1 MSDKKFLN
9 SKTKRSNSSPELN
22 QRSKGSDDYIFS
34 NINNS
39 AYIKRHISKFETFLE
54 MISKIKNPCYTTD
67 EEFLK
72 NSKMLEELEKENN
85 YDKQTYLPISLEII
99 DKQKI
104 YPIEKPIEFFR
115 NDLKSKTGN
124 FIFSN
129 LFSEEEKNEQTIF
142 DTIHTFCNGYY
153 SSCDIPKFCPDYKLH
168 FPKNDCLLL
177 CPINENEFYVESMK
191 VFHYHD
197 YGIGHFYSPKGTG
210 KSILFRSI
218 FMNFVKLNNDRYTPL
233 MFFNI
238 RLLNEL
244 IKTDLP
250 KLKKVFLHDLYSL
263 FKTRKDSLSFMAKL
277 DFTKK
282 SIMSIVLETI
292 KNAITEIKEKR
303 KVFII
308 DNYST
313 EFDKEYIL
321 KDIIDLVYS
330 KKNFFVEIVYTI
342 INQKDSALL
351 YKNLNPEHH
360 INYNVT
366 FTEKYYYFEKLK
378 LFSEVRNNF
387 EERELFDTYASIFG
401 ENVSF
406 LFEFN
411 SINIKFNEFV
421 KLKKDEIR
429 NEMLNFFSGDCK
441 LFLNQIIGYI
451 ESKKKFLYDEII
463 KYVPGN
469 YVDIIIE
476 PKPDPKCWGDDI
488 GKEKFPKY
496 YTLNYSFPLIK
507 EIMME
512 ISSGISF
519 INMKNP
525 QFLKSPGPTLGINFD
540 NEMIKILMT
549 LVDKE
554 YFFEFNKKKKIFV
567 EDILEKFYKDEKKR
581 KNLNQLYQNAI
592 LKMYQDN
599 DILFQKELFEQINF
613 FEYNCIA
620 VFQKSF
626 FGKAFDALFIIKNEG
641 DKHYN
646 MILIQ
651 IKCSKGFKENI
662 NELRLQAQYVKEKF
676 SFLLNISVLNTYVSY
691 ISIAQKPKAF
701 AETYRNK
708 TFLYDINE
716 DKFVNFDG
724 KEYEKFPIL
733 NDSIIYFNFDFEIVE
748 KIKNDLI
755 MYHKRAI
762 RLIKKELNWAN
773 SDKNSLKEIEDKLQN
788 NEVYVH
794 ISSGEFNYY
803 YKLDN
808 IFQYSLRKVNNFFD
822 KIYEAL
828 FSIK

>member
-1 MSDKKFLN
+1 MSDKLFLN
-9 SKTKRSNSSPELN
+9 LKTKRSNSSPELN
-22 QRSKGSDDYIFS
+22 KRSKGSDDYIFS
-34 NINNS
+34 NTNNS
-39 AYIKRHISKFETFLE
+39 AYTKKHISKFEIFLGI
-54 MISKIKNPCYTTD
+54 ISEIKNPCYTTD

-72 NSKMLEELEKENN
+72 NAKMLEELEKQDN
-85 YDKQTYLPISLEII
+85 YDKQTNLPISLDSI

-104 YPIEKPIEFFR
+104 FPIEPIEFFR
-115 NDLKSKTGN
+115 NDFKSKAGN

-129 LFSEEEKNEQTIF
+129 LFSEEEKNEQKIF
-142 DTIHTFCNGYY
+142 DTIHNFCNGYY
-153 SSCDIPKFCPDYKLH
+153 SSCEIPEFCPDYKLH
-168 FPKNDCLLL
+168 FPNNDCIFL
-177 CPINENEFYVESMK
+177 CPINEDEFYVESMK

-218 FMNFVKLNNDRYTPL
+218 FMNFVKLNDDRYTPL

-244 IKTDLP
+244 IETSDLS
-250 KLKKVFLHDLYSL
+250 KLKKVFLHDLYAL
-263 FKTRKDSLSFMAKL
+263 FKTREDSLSFMAEL

-282 SIMSIVLETI
+282 NIMSIVLETI
-292 KNAITEIKEKR
+292 KKAISEIKEKR

-313 EFDKEYIL
+313 EFDKENIL
-321 KDIIDLVYS
+321 KDVIDLVYS

-342 INQKDSALL
+342 LNPKDSELL
-351 YKNLNPEHH
+351 YKNLNSEHH
-360 INYNVT
+360 INYNVNY
-366 FTEKYYYFEKLK
+366 TEKYYYFEKLK
-378 LFSEVRNNF
+378 LFSMIRNNF
-387 EERELFDTYASIFG
+387 EGRELFDTYASIFG

-411 SINIKFNEFV
+411 SKNIKFDEFV
-421 KLKKDEIR
+421 KLKKGEIK

-441 LFLNQIIGYI
+441 LFLNQIIDYI

-488 GKEKFPKY
+488 KKEKFPKY

-540 NEMIKILMT
+540 NELIKILKE

-554 YFFEFNKKKKIFV
+554 YFFEFKKKKKIFV

-581 KNLNQLYQNAI
+581 KDLNQLYQNAI

-599 DILFQKELFEQINF
+599 DILFQKELFDKTNF
-613 FEYNCIA
+613 FEYDCIA
-620 VFQKSF
+620 VFQNSF
-626 FGKAFDALFIIKNEG
+626 FGKAFDALFIIKKEG

-646 MILIQ
+646 IILLQ
-651 IKCSKGFKENI
+651 IKCSDDFKENI
-662 NELRLQAQYVKEKF
+662 RELRLQAQYVKEKF
-676 SFLLNISVLNTYVSY
+676 SFLLNISVINTYVSY

-701 AETYRNK
+701 AEKFRNK
-708 TFLYDINE
+708 TFLYDIQR

-733 NDSIIYFNFDFEIVE
+733 NDSIIYFSFDFEIVE

-755 MYHKRAI
+755 MFHKRKI
-762 RLIKKELNWAN
+762 ILIKKELNWVN
-773 SDKNSLKEIEDKLQN
+773 SDKNNLKKIEDKLNN

-794 ISSGEFNYY
+794 ISAIEFNYY

-808 IFQYSLRKVNNFFD
+808 IFQYTIKKVNNFYD
-822 KIYEAL
+822 KLYDAL

>member
-1 MSDKKFLN
+1 MSDKLFLN
-9 SKTKRSNSSPELN
+9 LKTKRSNSSPELN

-34 NINNS
+34 NTNNS
-39 AYIKRHISKFETFLE
+39 AYTKKHISKFEIFLGI
-54 MISKIKNPCYTTD
+54 ISEIKNPCYTTD

-72 NSKMLEELEKENN
+72 NAKMLEELEKQDN
-85 YDKQTYLPISLEII
+85 YDKQTNLPISLDSI

-104 YPIEKPIEFFR
+104 FPIEPIEFFR
-115 NDLKSKTGN
+115 NDFKSKAGN

-129 LFSEEEKNEQTIF
+129 LFSEEEKNEQKIF
-142 DTIHTFCNGYY
+142 DTIHNFCNGYY
-153 SSCDIPKFCPDYKLH
+153 SSCEIPEFCPDYKLH
-168 FPKNDCLLL
+168 FPNNDCIFL
-177 CPINENEFYVESMK
+177 CPINEDEFYVESMK

-218 FMNFVKLNNDRYTPL
+218 FMNFVKLNDDRYTPL

-244 IKTDLP
+244 IETSDLS
-250 KLKKVFLHDLYSL
+250 KLKKVFLHDLYAL
-263 FKTRKDSLSFMAKL
+263 FKTREDSLSFMAEL

-282 SIMSIVLETI
+282 NIMSIVLETI
-292 KNAITEIKEKR
+292 KKAISEIKEKR

-313 EFDKEYIL
+313 EFDKENIL
-321 KDIIDLVYS
+321 KDVIDLVYS

-342 INQKDSALL
+342 LNPKDSELL
-351 YKNLNPEHH
+351 YKNLNSEHH
-360 INYNVT
+360 INYNVNY
-366 FTEKYYYFEKLK
+366 TEKYYYFEKLK
-378 LFSEVRNNF
+378 LFSMIRNNF
-387 EERELFDTYASIFG
+387 EGRELFDTYASIFG

-411 SINIKFNEFV
+411 SKNIKFDEFV
-421 KLKKDEIR
+421 KLKKGEIK

-441 LFLNQIIGYI
+441 LFLNQIIDYI

-488 GKEKFPKY
+488 KKEKFPKY

-540 NEMIKILMT
+540 NELIKILKE

-554 YFFEFNKKKKIFV
+554 YFFEFKKKKKIFV

-581 KNLNQLYQNAI
+581 KDLNQLYQNAI

-599 DILFQKELFEQINF
+599 DILFQKELFDKTNF
-613 FEYNCIA
+613 FEYDCIA
-620 VFQKSF
+620 VFQNSF
-626 FGKAFDALFIIKNEG
+626 FGKAFDALFIIKKEG

-646 MILIQ
+646 MILLQ
-651 IKCSKGFKENI
+651 IKCSDDFKENI
-662 NELRLQAQYVKEKF
+662 GELRLQAQYVKEKF
-676 SFLLNISVLNTYVSY
+676 SFLLNISVINTYVSY

-701 AETYRNK
+701 AEKFRYK
-708 TFLYDINE
+708 TFLYDIQR

-733 NDSIIYFNFDFEIVE
+733 NDSIIYFSFDFEIVE
-748 KIKNDLI
+748 KIKNELI
-755 MYHKRAI
+755 MYHKRKI
-762 RLIKKELNWAN
+762 ILIKKELNWVN
-773 SDKNSLKEIEDKLQN
+773 SDKNNLKKIEDKLNN

-794 ISSGEFNYY
+794 ISAIEFNYY

-808 IFQYSLRKVNNFFD
+808 IFQYTIKKVNNFYD
-822 KIYEAL
+822 KLYDAL

>member
-1 MSDKKFLN
+1 MSEKLFLN
-9 SKTKRSNSSPELN
+9 FKTKRSNSSPELN
-22 QRSKGSDDYIFS
+22 KRSKGSDDYIFS
-34 NINNS
+34 NTNNS
-39 AYIKRHISKFETFLE
+39 AYTKKHISKFEIFLGI
-54 MISKIKNPCYTTD
+54 ISEIKNPCYTTD

-72 NSKMLEELEKENN
+72 NAKMLEELEKQDN
-85 YDKQTYLPISLEII
+85 YDKQTNLPISLDSI

-104 YPIEKPIEFFR
+104 FPIEPIEFFR
-115 NDLKSKTGN
+115 NDFKSKAGN

-129 LFSEEEKNEQTIF
+129 LFSEEEKNEQKIF
-142 DTIHTFCNGYY
+142 DTIHNFCNGYY
-153 SSCDIPKFCPDYKLH
+153 SSCEIPEFCPDYKLH
-168 FPKNDCLLL
+168 FPNNDCIFL
-177 CPINENEFYVESMK
+177 CPINEDEFYVESMK

-218 FMNFVKLNNDRYTPL
+218 FMNFVKLNDDRYTPL

-244 IKTDLP
+244 IETSDLS
-250 KLKKVFLHDLYSL
+250 KLKKVFLHDLYAL
-263 FKTRKDSLSFMAKL
+263 FKTREDSLSFMAEL

-282 SIMSIVLETI
+282 NIMSIVLETI
-292 KNAITEIKEKR
+292 KKAISEIKEKR

-313 EFDKEYIL
+313 EFDKENIL
-321 KDIIDLVYS
+321 KDVIDLVYS

-342 INQKDSALL
+342 LNPKDSELL
-351 YKNLNPEHH
+351 YKNLNSEHH
-360 INYNVT
+360 INYNVNY
-366 FTEKYYYFEKLK
+366 TEKYYYFEKLK
-378 LFSEVRNNF
+378 LFSMIRNNF
-387 EERELFDTYASIFG
+387 EGRELFDTYASIFG

-411 SINIKFNEFV
+411 SKNIKFDEFV
-421 KLKKDEIR
+421 KLKKGEIK

-441 LFLNQIIGYI
+441 LFLNQIIDYI

-488 GKEKFPKY
+488 KKEKFPKY

-540 NEMIKILMT
+540 NELIKILKE

-554 YFFEFNKKKKIFV
+554 YFFEFKKKKKIFV

-581 KNLNQLYQNAI
+581 KDLNQLYQNAI

-599 DILFQKELFEQINF
+599 DILFQKELFDKTNF
-613 FEYNCIA
+613 FEYDCIA
-620 VFQKSF
+620 VFQNSF
-626 FGKAFDALFIIKNEG
+626 FGKAFDALFIIKKEG

-646 MILIQ
+646 IILLQ
-651 IKCSKGFKENI
+651 IKCSDDFKENI
-662 NELRLQAQYVKEKF
+662 GELRLQAQYVKEKF
-676 SFLLNISVLNTYVSY
+676 SFLLNISVINTYVSY
-691 ISIAQKPKAF
+691 ISIVQKPKAF
-701 AETYRNK
+701 AEKFRNK
-708 TFLYDINE
+708 TFLYDIQR

-755 MYHKRAI
+755 MYHKRKI
-762 RLIKKELNWAN
+762 ILIKKELNWVN
-773 SDKNSLKEIEDKLQN
+773 SDKNNLKKIEDKLNN

-794 ISSGEFNYY
+794 ISAIEFNYY

-808 IFQYSLRKVNNFFD
+808 IFQYTIKKVNNFYD
-822 KIYEAL
+822 KLYDAL

>member
-1 MSDKKFLN
+1 MSDKLFLN
-9 SKTKRSNSSPELN
+9 LKTKRSNSSPELN
-22 QRSKGSDDYIFS
+22 KRSKGSDDYIFS
-34 NINNS
+34 NTNNS
-39 AYIKRHISKFETFLE
+39 AYTKKHISKFEFFLGI
-54 MISKIKNPCYTTD
+54 ISEIKNPCYTTD

-72 NSKMLEELEKENN
+72 NAKMLEELEKQDN
-85 YDKQTYLPISLEII
+85 YDKQTNLPISLDSI

-104 YPIEKPIEFFR
+104 FPIEPIEFFR
-115 NDLKSKTGN
+115 NDFKSKTGN

-129 LFSEEEKNEQTIF
+129 LFSEEEKNEQKIF
-142 DTIHTFCNGYY
+142 DTIHNFCNGYY
-153 SSCDIPKFCPDYKLH
+153 SSCEIPEFCPDYKLH
-168 FPKNDCLLL
+168 FPNNDCIFL
-177 CPINENEFYVESMK
+177 CPINEDEFYVESMK

-218 FMNFVKLNNDRYTPL
+218 FMNFVKLNDDRYTPL

-244 IKTDLP
+244 IETSDLS
-250 KLKKVFLHDLYSL
+250 KLKKVFLHDLYAL
-263 FKTRKDSLSFMAKL
+263 FKTREDSLSFMAEL

-282 SIMSIVLETI
+282 NIMSIVLETI
-292 KNAITEIKEKR
+292 KKAISEIKEKR

-313 EFDKEYIL
+313 EFDKENIL
-321 KDIIDLVYS
+321 KDVIDLVYS

-342 INQKDSALL
+342 LNPKDSELL
-351 YKNLNPEHH
+351 YKNLNSEHH
-360 INYNVT
+360 INYNVNY
-366 FTEKYYYFEKLK
+366 TEKYYYFEKLK
-378 LFSEVRNNF
+378 LFSMIRNNF
-387 EERELFDTYASIFG
+387 EGRELFDTYASIFG

-411 SINIKFNEFV
+411 SKNIKFDEFV
-421 KLKKDEIR
+421 KLKKGEIK

-441 LFLNQIIGYI
+441 LFLNQIIDYI

-488 GKEKFPKY
+488 KKEKFPKY

-540 NEMIKILMT
+540 NELIKILKG

-554 YFFEFNKKKKIFV
+554 YFFEFKKKKKIFV

-581 KNLNQLYQNAI
+581 KDLNQLYQNAI

-599 DILFQKELFEQINF
+599 DILFQKELFDKKNF
-613 FEYNCIA
+613 FEYDCIA
-620 VFQKSF
+620 VFQNSF
-626 FGKAFDALFIIKNEG
+626 FGKAFDALFIIKKEG

-646 MILIQ
+646 IILLQ
-651 IKCSKGFKENI
+651 IKCSDDFKENI
-662 NELRLQAQYVKEKF
+662 GELRLQAQYVKEKF
-676 SFLLNISVLNTYVSY
+676 SFLLNISVINTYVSY

-701 AETYRNK
+701 AEKFRYK
-708 TFLYDINE
+708 TFLYDIQR

-733 NDSIIYFNFDFEIVE
+733 NDSIIYFSFDFEIVE
-748 KIKNDLI
+748 KIKNELI
-755 MYHKRAI
+755 MYHKRKI
-762 RLIKKELNWAN
+762 ILIKKELNWVN
-773 SDKNSLKEIEDKLQN
+773 SDKNNQKKIEDKLNN

-794 ISSGEFNYY
+794 ISAIEFNYY

-808 IFQYSLRKVNNFFD
+808 IFQYTIKKVNNFYD
-822 KIYEAL
+822 KLYDAL

>member
-1 MSDKKFLN
+1 MSDKLFLN
-9 SKTKRSNSSPELN
+9 LKTKRSNSSPELN

-34 NINNS
+34 NTNNS
-39 AYIKRHISKFETFLE
+39 AYTKKHISKFEIFLGI
-54 MISKIKNPCYTTD
+54 ISEIKNPCYTTD

-72 NSKMLEELEKENN
+72 NAKMLEELEKQDN
-85 YDKQTYLPISLEII
+85 YDKQTNLPISLDSI

-104 YPIEKPIEFFR
+104 FPIEPIEFFR
-115 NDLKSKTGN
+115 NDFKSKTGN

-129 LFSEEEKNEQTIF
+129 LFSEEEKNEQKIF
-142 DTIHTFCNGYY
+142 DTIHNFCNGYY
-153 SSCDIPKFCPDYKLH
+153 SSCEIPEFCPDYKLH
-168 FPKNDCLLL
+168 FPNNDCIFL
-177 CPINENEFYVESMK
+177 CPINEDEFYVESMK

-218 FMNFVKLNNDRYTPL
+218 FMNFVKLNDDRYTPL

-244 IKTDLP
+244 IETSDLS
-250 KLKKVFLHDLYSL
+250 KLKKVFLHDLYAL
-263 FKTRKDSLSFMAKL
+263 FKTREDSLSFMAEL

-282 SIMSIVLETI
+282 NIMSIVLETI
-292 KNAITEIKEKR
+292 KKAISEIKEKR

-313 EFDKEYIL
+313 EFDKENIL
-321 KDIIDLVYS
+321 KDVIDLVYS

-342 INQKDSALL
+342 LNPKDSELL

-360 INYNVT
+360 INYNVNY
-366 FTEKYYYFEKLK
+366 TEKYYYFEKLK
-378 LFSEVRNNF
+378 LFSMIRNNF
-387 EERELFDTYASIFG
+387 EGRELFDTYASIFG

-411 SINIKFNEFV
+411 SKNIKFDEFV
-421 KLKKDEIR
+421 KLKKGEIK

-441 LFLNQIIGYI
+441 LFLNQIIDYI

-488 GKEKFPKY
+488 KKEKFPKY

-540 NEMIKILMT
+540 NELIKILKE

-554 YFFEFNKKKKIFV
+554 YFFEFKKKKKIFV

-581 KNLNQLYQNAI
+581 KDLNQLYQNAI

-599 DILFQKELFEQINF
+599 NILFQKELFDKTNF
-613 FEYNCIA
+613 FEYDCIA
-620 VFQKSF
+620 VFQNSF
-626 FGKAFDALFIIKNEG
+626 FGKAFDALFIIKKEG

-646 MILIQ
+646 IILLQ
-651 IKCSKGFKENI
+651 IKCSDDFKENI
-662 NELRLQAQYVKEKF
+662 GELRLQAQYVKEKF
-676 SFLLNISVLNTYVSY
+676 SFLLNISVINTYVSY

-701 AETYRNK
+701 AEKFRNK
-708 TFLYDINE
+708 TFLYDIQR

-733 NDSIIYFNFDFEIVE
+733 NDSIIYFSFDFEIVE
-748 KIKNDLI
+748 KIKNELI
-755 MYHKRAI
+755 MYHKRKI
-762 RLIKKELNWAN
+762 ILIKKELNWVN
-773 SDKNSLKEIEDKLQN
+773 SDKNNLKKIEDKLNN

-794 ISSGEFNYY
+794 ISAIEFNYY

-808 IFQYSLRKVNNFFD
+808 IFQYTIKKVNNFYD
-822 KIYEAL
+822 KLYDAL

>member
-1 MSDKKFLN
+1 MSDKLFLN
-9 SKTKRSNSSPELN
+9 LKTKRSNSSPELN

-34 NINNS
+34 NTNNS
-39 AYIKRHISKFETFLE
+39 AYTKKHISKFEIFLGI
-54 MISKIKNPCYTTD
+54 ISEIKNPCYTTD

-72 NSKMLEELEKENN
+72 NAKMLEELEKQDN
-85 YDKQTYLPISLEII
+85 YDKQTNLPISLDSI

-104 YPIEKPIEFFR
+104 FPIEPIEFFR
-115 NDLKSKTGN
+115 NDFKSKTGN

-129 LFSEEEKNEQTIF
+129 LFSEEEKNEQKIF
-142 DTIHTFCNGYY
+142 DTIHNFCNGYY
-153 SSCDIPKFCPDYKLH
+153 SSCEIPEFCPDYKLH
-168 FPKNDCLLL
+168 FPNNDCIFL
-177 CPINENEFYVESMK
+177 CPINEDEFYVESMK

-218 FMNFVKLNNDRYTPL
+218 FMNFVKLNDDRYTPL

-244 IKTDLP
+244 IETSDLS
-250 KLKKVFLHDLYSL
+250 KLKKVFLHDLYAL
-263 FKTRKDSLSFMAKL
+263 FKTREDSLSFMAEL

-282 SIMSIVLETI
+282 NIMSIVLETI
-292 KNAITEIKEKR
+292 KKAISEIKEKR

-313 EFDKEYIL
+313 EFDKENIL
-321 KDIIDLVYS
+321 KDVIDLVYS

-342 INQKDSALL
+342 LNPKDSELL
-351 YKNLNPEHH
+351 YKNLNSEHH
-360 INYNVT
+360 INYNVNY
-366 FTEKYYYFEKLK
+366 TEKYYYFEKLK
-378 LFSEVRNNF
+378 LFSMIRNNF
-387 EERELFDTYASIFG
+387 EGRELFDTYASIFG

-411 SINIKFNEFV
+411 SKNIKFDEFV
-421 KLKKDEIR
+421 KLKKGEIK

-441 LFLNQIIGYI
+441 LFLNQIIDYI

-488 GKEKFPKY
+488 KKEKFPKY

-540 NEMIKILMT
+540 NELIKILKE

-554 YFFEFNKKKKIFV
+554 YFFEFKKKKKIFV

-581 KNLNQLYQNAI
+581 KDLNQLYQNAI

-599 DILFQKELFEQINF
+599 NILFQKELFDKTNF
-613 FEYNCIA
+613 FEYDCIA
-620 VFQKSF
+620 VFQNSF
-626 FGKAFDALFIIKNEG
+626 FGKAFDALFIIKKEG

-646 MILIQ
+646 IILLQ
-651 IKCSKGFKENI
+651 IKCSDDFKENI
-662 NELRLQAQYVKEKF
+662 GELRLQAQYVKEKF
-676 SFLLNISVLNTYVSY
+676 SFLLNISVINTYVSY

-701 AETYRNK
+701 AEKFRNK
-708 TFLYDINE
+708 TFLYDIQR

-733 NDSIIYFNFDFEIVE
+733 NDSIIYFSFDFEIVE
-748 KIKNDLI
+748 KIKNELI
-755 MYHKRAI
+755 MYHKRKI
-762 RLIKKELNWAN
+762 ILIKKELNWVN
-773 SDKNSLKEIEDKLQN
+773 SDKNNLKKIEDKLNN

-794 ISSGEFNYY
+794 ISAIEFNYY

-808 IFQYSLRKVNNFFD
+808 IFQYTIKKVNNFYD
-822 KIYEAL
+822 KLYDAL

>member
-1 MSDKKFLN
+1 MSDKLFLN
-9 SKTKRSNSSPELN
+9 LKTKRSNSSPELN
-22 QRSKGSDDYIFS
+22 KRSKGSDDYIFS
-34 NINNS
+34 NTNNS
-39 AYIKRHISKFETFLE
+39 AYTKKHISKFEIFLGI
-54 MISKIKNPCYTTD
+54 ISEIKNPCYTTD

-72 NSKMLEELEKENN
+72 NAKMLEELEKQDN
-85 YDKQTYLPISLEII
+85 YDKQTNLPISLDSI

-104 YPIEKPIEFFR
+104 FPIEPIEFFR
-115 NDLKSKTGN
+115 NDFKSKAGN

-129 LFSEEEKNEQTIF
+129 LFSEEEKNEQKIF
-142 DTIHTFCNGYY
+142 DTIHNFCNGYY
-153 SSCDIPKFCPDYKLH
+153 SSCEIPEFCPDYKLH
-168 FPKNDCLLL
+168 FPNNDCIFL
-177 CPINENEFYVESMK
+177 CPINEDEFYVESMK

-218 FMNFVKLNNDRYTPL
+218 FMNFVKLNDDRYTPL

-244 IKTDLP
+244 IETSDLS
-250 KLKKVFLHDLYSL
+250 KLKKVFLHDLYAL
-263 FKTRKDSLSFMAKL
+263 FKTREDSLSFMAEL

-282 SIMSIVLETI
+282 NIMSIVLETI
-292 KNAITEIKEKR
+292 KKAISEIKEKR

-313 EFDKEYIL
+313 EFDKENIL
-321 KDIIDLVYS
+321 KDVIDLVYS

-342 INQKDSALL
+342 LNPKDSELL
-351 YKNLNPEHH
+351 YKNLNSEHH
-360 INYNVT
+360 INYNVNY
-366 FTEKYYYFEKLK
+366 TEKYYYFEKLK
-378 LFSEVRNNF
+378 LFSMIRNNF
-387 EERELFDTYASIFG
+387 EGRELFDTYASIFG

-411 SINIKFNEFV
+411 SKNIKFDEFV
-421 KLKKDEIR
+421 KLKKGEIK

-441 LFLNQIIGYI
+441 LFLNQIIDYI

-488 GKEKFPKY
+488 KKEKFPKY

-540 NEMIKILMT
+540 NELIKILKE

-554 YFFEFNKKKKIFV
+554 YFFEFKKKKKIFV

-581 KNLNQLYQNAI
+581 KDLNQLYQNAI

-599 DILFQKELFEQINF
+599 DILFQKELFDETNF
-613 FEYNCIA
+613 FEYDCIA
-620 VFQKSF
+620 VFQNSF
-626 FGKAFDALFIIKNEG
+626 FGKAFDALFIIKKEG

-646 MILIQ
+646 IILLQ
-651 IKCSKGFKENI
+651 IKCSDDFKENI
-662 NELRLQAQYVKEKF
+662 GELRLQAQYVKEKF
-676 SFLLNISVLNTYVSY
+676 SFLLNISVINTYVSY

-701 AETYRNK
+701 AEKFRNK
-708 TFLYDINE
+708 TFLYDIQR

-755 MYHKRAI
+755 MYHKRKI
-762 RLIKKELNWAN
+762 ILIKKELNWVN
-773 SDKNSLKEIEDKLQN
+773 SDKNNLKKIEDKLKN

-794 ISSGEFNYY
+794 ISAIEFNYY

-808 IFQYSLRKVNNFFD
+808 IFQYTIKKVNNFYD
-822 KIYEAL
+822 KLYDAL

>member
-1 MSDKKFLN
+1 MSDKLFLN
-9 SKTKRSNSSPELN
+9 LKTKRSNSSPELN
-22 QRSKGSDDYIFS
+22 KRSKGSDDYIFS
-34 NINNS
+34 NTNNS
-39 AYIKRHISKFETFLE
+39 AYTKKHISKFEIFLGI
-54 MISKIKNPCYTTD
+54 ISEIKNPCYTTD

-72 NSKMLEELEKENN
+72 NAKMLEELEKQDN
-85 YDKQTYLPISLEII
+85 YDKQTNLPISLDSI

-104 YPIEKPIEFFR
+104 FPIEPIEFFR
-115 NDLKSKTGN
+115 NDFKSKTGN

-129 LFSEEEKNEQTIF
+129 LFSEEEKNEQKIF
-142 DTIHTFCNGYY
+142 DTIHNFCNGYY
-153 SSCDIPKFCPDYKLH
+153 SSCEIPEFCPDYKLH
-168 FPKNDCLLL
+168 FPNNDCIFL
-177 CPINENEFYVESMK
+177 CPINEDEFYVESMK

-218 FMNFVKLNNDRYTPL
+218 FMNFVKLNDDRYTPL

-244 IKTDLP
+244 IETSDLS
-250 KLKKVFLHDLYSL
+250 KLKKVFLHDLYAL
-263 FKTRKDSLSFMAKL
+263 FKTREDSLSFMAEL

-282 SIMSIVLETI
+282 NIMSIVLETI
-292 KNAITEIKEKR
+292 KKAISEIKEKR

-313 EFDKEYIL
+313 EFDKENIL
-321 KDIIDLVYS
+321 KDVIDLVYS

-342 INQKDSALL
+342 LNPKDSELL

-360 INYNVT
+360 INYNVNY
-366 FTEKYYYFEKLK
+366 TEKYYYFEKLK
-378 LFSEVRNNF
+378 LFSMIRNNF
-387 EERELFDTYASIFG
+387 EGRELFDTYASIFG

-411 SINIKFNEFV
+411 SKNIKFDEFV
-421 KLKKDEIR
+421 KLKKGEIK

-441 LFLNQIIGYI
+441 LFLNQIIDYI

-488 GKEKFPKY
+488 KKEKFPKY

-540 NEMIKILMT
+540 NELIKILKE

-554 YFFEFNKKKKIFV
+554 YFFEFKKKKKIFV

-581 KNLNQLYQNAI
+581 KDLNQLYQNAI

-599 DILFQKELFEQINF
+599 NILFQKELFDKTNF
-613 FEYNCIA
+613 FEYDCIA
-620 VFQKSF
+620 VFQNSF
-626 FGKAFDALFIIKNEG
+626 FGKAFDALFIIKKEG

-646 MILIQ
+646 IILLQ
-651 IKCSKGFKENI
+651 IKCSDDFKENI
-662 NELRLQAQYVKEKF
+662 GELRLQAQYVKEKF
-676 SFLLNISVLNTYVSY
+676 SFLLNISVINTYVSY

-701 AETYRNK
+701 AEKFRNK
-708 TFLYDINE
+708 TFLYDIQR

-733 NDSIIYFNFDFEIVE
+733 NDSIIYFSFDFEIVE
-748 KIKNDLI
+748 KIKNELI
-755 MYHKRAI
+755 MYHKRKI
-762 RLIKKELNWAN
+762 ILIKKELNWVN
-773 SDKNSLKEIEDKLQN
+773 SDKNNLKKIEDKLNN

-794 ISSGEFNYY
+794 ISAIEFNYY

-808 IFQYSLRKVNNFFD
+808 IFQYTIKKVNNFYD
-822 KIYEAL
+822 KLYDAL

>member
-1 MSDKKFLN
+1 MSDKLFLN
-9 SKTKRSNSSPELN
+9 LKTKRSNSSPELN
-22 QRSKGSDDYIFS
+22 KRSKGSDDYIFS
-34 NINNS
+34 NTNNS
-39 AYIKRHISKFETFLE
+39 AYTKKHISKFEIFLGI
-54 MISKIKNPCYTTD
+54 ISEIKNPCYTTD

-72 NSKMLEELEKENN
+72 NAKMLEELEKQDN
-85 YDKQTYLPISLEII
+85 YDKQTNLPISLDSI

-104 YPIEKPIEFFR
+104 FPIEPIEFFR
-115 NDLKSKTGN
+115 NDFKSKTGN

-129 LFSEEEKNEQTIF
+129 LFSEEEKNEQKIF
-142 DTIHTFCNGYY
+142 DTIHNFCNGYY
-153 SSCDIPKFCPDYKLH
+153 SSCEIPEFCPDYKLH
-168 FPKNDCLLL
+168 FPNNDCIFL
-177 CPINENEFYVESMK
+177 CPINEDEFYVESMK

-218 FMNFVKLNNDRYTPL
+218 FMNFVKLNDDRYTPL

-244 IKTDLP
+244 IETSDLS
-250 KLKKVFLHDLYSL
+250 KLKKVFLHDLYAL
-263 FKTRKDSLSFMAKL
+263 FKTREDSLSFMAEL

-282 SIMSIVLETI
+282 NIMSIVLETI
-292 KNAITEIKEKR
+292 KKAISEIKEKR

-313 EFDKEYIL
+313 EFDKENIL
-321 KDIIDLVYS
+321 KDVIDLVYS

-342 INQKDSALL
+342 LNPKDSELL
-351 YKNLNPEHH
+351 YKNLNSEHH
-360 INYNVT
+360 INYNVNY
-366 FTEKYYYFEKLK
+366 TEKYYYFEKLK
-378 LFSEVRNNF
+378 LFSMIRNNF
-387 EERELFDTYASIFG
+387 EGRELFDTYASIFG

-411 SINIKFNEFV
+411 SKNIKFDEFV
-421 KLKKDEIR
+421 KLKKGEIK

-441 LFLNQIIGYI
+441 LFLNQIIDYI

-488 GKEKFPKY
+488 KKEKFPKY

-540 NEMIKILMT
+540 NELIKILKE

-554 YFFEFNKKKKIFV
+554 YFFEFKKKKKIFV

-581 KNLNQLYQNAI
+581 KDLNQLYQNAI

-599 DILFQKELFEQINF
+599 NILFQKELFDKTNF
-613 FEYNCIA
+613 FEYDCIA
-620 VFQKSF
+620 VFQNSF
-626 FGKAFDALFIIKNEG
+626 FGKAFDALFIIKKEG

-646 MILIQ
+646 IILLQ
-651 IKCSKGFKENI
+651 IKCSDDFKENI
-662 NELRLQAQYVKEKF
+662 GELRLQAQYVKEKF
-676 SFLLNISVLNTYVSY
+676 SFLLNISVINTYVSY

-701 AETYRNK
+701 AEKFRNK
-708 TFLYDINE
+708 TFLYDIQR

-733 NDSIIYFNFDFEIVE
+733 NDSIIYFSFDFEIVE
-748 KIKNDLI
+748 KIKNELI
-755 MYHKRAI
+755 MYHKRKI
-762 RLIKKELNWAN
+762 ILIKKELNWVN
-773 SDKNSLKEIEDKLQN
+773 SDKNNLKKIEDKLNN

-794 ISSGEFNYY
+794 ISAIEFNYY

-808 IFQYSLRKVNNFFD
+808 IFQYTIKKVNNFYD
-822 KIYEAL
+822 KLYDAL

>member
-1 MSDKKFLN
+1 MSDKLFLN
-9 SKTKRSNSSPELN
+9 LKTKRSNSSPELN
-22 QRSKGSDDYIFS
+22 KRSKGSDDYIFS
-34 NINNS
+34 NTNNS
-39 AYIKRHISKFETFLE
+39 AYTKKHISKFEIFLGI
-54 MISKIKNPCYTTD
+54 ISEIKNPCYTTD

-72 NSKMLEELEKENN
+72 NAKMLEELEKQDN
-85 YDKQTYLPISLEII
+85 YDKQTNLPISLDSI

-104 YPIEKPIEFFR
+104 FPIEPIEFFR
-115 NDLKSKTGN
+115 NDFKSKTGN

-129 LFSEEEKNEQTIF
+129 LFSEEEKNEQKIF
-142 DTIHTFCNGYY
+142 DTIHNFCNGYY
-153 SSCDIPKFCPDYKLH
+153 SSCEIPEFCPDYKLH
-168 FPKNDCLLL
+168 FPNNDCIFL
-177 CPINENEFYVESMK
+177 CPINEDEFYVESMK

-218 FMNFVKLNNDRYTPL
+218 FMNFVKLNDDRYTPL

-244 IKTDLP
+244 IETSDLS
-250 KLKKVFLHDLYSL
+250 KLKKVFLHDLYAL
-263 FKTRKDSLSFMAKL
+263 FKTREDSLSFMAEL

-282 SIMSIVLETI
+282 NIMSIVLETI
-292 KNAITEIKEKR
+292 KKAISEIKEKR

-313 EFDKEYIL
+313 EFDKENIL
-321 KDIIDLVYS
+321 KDVIDLVYS

-342 INQKDSALL
+342 LNPKDSELL
-351 YKNLNPEHH
+351 YKNLNSEHH
-360 INYNVT
+360 INYNVNY
-366 FTEKYYYFEKLK
+366 TEKYYYFEKLK
-378 LFSEVRNNF
+378 LFSMIRNNF

-411 SINIKFNEFV
+411 SKNIKFDEFV
-421 KLKKDEIR
+421 KLKKGEIK

-441 LFLNQIIGYI
+441 LFLNQIIDYI

-488 GKEKFPKY
+488 KKEKFPKY

-540 NEMIKILMT
+540 NELIKILKE

-554 YFFEFNKKKKIFV
+554 YFFEFKKKKKIFV

-581 KNLNQLYQNAI
+581 KDLNQLYQNAI

-599 DILFQKELFEQINF
+599 DILFQKELFDKTNF
-613 FEYNCIA
+613 FEYDCIA
-620 VFQKSF
+620 VFQNSF
-626 FGKAFDALFIIKNEG
+626 FGKAFDALFIIKKEG

-646 MILIQ
+646 IILLQ
-651 IKCSKGFKENI
+651 IKCSDDFKENI
-662 NELRLQAQYVKEKF
+662 RELRLQAQYVKEKF
-676 SFLLNISVLNTYVSY
+676 SFLLNISVINTYVSY

-701 AETYRNK
+701 AEKFRYK
-708 TFLYDINE
+708 TFLYDIQR

-733 NDSIIYFNFDFEIVE
+733 NDSIIYFSFDFEIVE
-748 KIKNDLI
+748 KIKNELI
-755 MYHKRAI
+755 MYHKRKI
-762 RLIKKELNWAN
+762 ILIKKELNWVN
-773 SDKNSLKEIEDKLQN
+773 SDKNNLKKIEDKLNN

-794 ISSGEFNYY
+794 ISAIEFNYY

-808 IFQYSLRKVNNFFD
+808 IFQYTIKKVNNFYD
-822 KIYEAL
+822 KLYDAL

>member
-1 MSDKKFLN
+1 MSEKLFLN
-9 SKTKRSNSSPELN
+9 FKTKRSNSSPELN
-22 QRSKGSDDYIFS
+22 KRSKGSDDYIFS
-34 NINNS
+34 NTNNS
-39 AYIKRHISKFETFLE
+39 AYTKKHISKFEIFLGI
-54 MISKIKNPCYTTD
+54 ISEIKNPCYTTD

-72 NSKMLEELEKENN
+72 NAKMLEELEKQDN
-85 YDKQTYLPISLEII
+85 YDKQTNLPISLDSI

-104 YPIEKPIEFFR
+104 FPIEPIEFFR
-115 NDLKSKTGN
+115 NDFKSKAGN

-129 LFSEEEKNEQTIF
+129 LFSEEEKNEQKIF
-142 DTIHTFCNGYY
+142 DTIHNFCNGYY
-153 SSCDIPKFCPDYKLH
+153 SSCEIPEFCPDYKLH
-168 FPKNDCLLL
+168 FPNNDCIFL
-177 CPINENEFYVESMK
+177 CPINEDEFYVESMK

-218 FMNFVKLNNDRYTPL
+218 FMNFVKLNDDRYTPL

-244 IKTDLP
+244 IETSDLS
-250 KLKKVFLHDLYSL
+250 KLKKVFLHDLYAL
-263 FKTRKDSLSFMAKL
+263 FKTREDSLSFMAEL

-282 SIMSIVLETI
+282 NIMSIVLETI
-292 KNAITEIKEKR
+292 KKAISEIKEKR

-313 EFDKEYIL
+313 EFDKENIL
-321 KDIIDLVYS
+321 KDVIDLVYS

-342 INQKDSALL
+342 LNPKDSELL
-351 YKNLNPEHH
+351 YKNLNSEHH
-360 INYNVT
+360 INYNVNY
-366 FTEKYYYFEKLK
+366 TEKYYYFEKLK
-378 LFSEVRNNF
+378 LFSMIRNNF
-387 EERELFDTYASIFG
+387 EGRELFDTYASIFG

-411 SINIKFNEFV
+411 SKNIKFDEFV
-421 KLKKDEIR
+421 KLKKGEIK

-441 LFLNQIIGYI
+441 LFLNQIIDYI

-488 GKEKFPKY
+488 KKEKFPKY

-540 NEMIKILMT
+540 NELIKILKE

-554 YFFEFNKKKKIFV
+554 YFFEFKKKKKIFV

-581 KNLNQLYQNAI
+581 KDLNQLYQNAI

-599 DILFQKELFEQINF
+599 DILFQKELFDKTNF
-613 FEYNCIA
+613 FEYDCIA
-620 VFQKSF
+620 VFQNSF
-626 FGKAFDALFIIKNEG
+626 FGKDFDALFIIKNEG

-646 MILIQ
+646 IILLQ
-651 IKCSKGFKENI
+651 IKCSDDFKENI
-662 NELRLQAQYVKEKF
+662 GELRLQAQYVKEKF
-676 SFLLNISVLNTYVSY
+676 SFLLNISVINTYVSY

-701 AETYRNK
+701 AEKFRNK
-708 TFLYDINE
+708 TFLYDIQR

-733 NDSIIYFNFDFEIVE
+733 NDSIIYFSFDFEIVE
-748 KIKNDLI
+748 KIKNELI
-755 MYHKRAI
+755 MYHKRKI
-762 RLIKKELNWAN
+762 ILIKKELNWVN
-773 SDKNSLKEIEDKLQN
+773 SDKNNLKKIEDKLNN

-794 ISSGEFNYY
+794 ISAIEFNYY

-808 IFQYSLRKVNNFFD
+808 IFQYTIKKVNNFYD
-822 KIYEAL
+822 KLYDAL

>member
-1 MSDKKFLN
+1 MSDKLFLN
-9 SKTKRSNSSPELN
+9 LKTKRSNSSPELN

-34 NINNS
+34 NTNNS
-39 AYIKRHISKFETFLE
+39 AYTKKHISKFEIFLGI
-54 MISKIKNPCYTTD
+54 ISEIKNPCYTTD

-72 NSKMLEELEKENN
+72 NAKMLEELEKQDN
-85 YDKQTYLPISLEII
+85 YDKQTNLPISLDSI

-104 YPIEKPIEFFR
+104 FPIEPIEFFR
-115 NDLKSKTGN
+115 NDFKSKAGN

-129 LFSEEEKNEQTIF
+129 LFSEEEKNEQKIF
-142 DTIHTFCNGYY
+142 DTIHNFCNGYY
-153 SSCDIPKFCPDYKLH
+153 SSCEIPEFCPDYKLH
-168 FPKNDCLLL
+168 FPNNDCIFL
-177 CPINENEFYVESMK
+177 CPINEDEFYVESMK

-218 FMNFVKLNNDRYTPL
+218 FMNFVKLNDDRYTPL

-244 IKTDLP
+244 IETSDLS
-250 KLKKVFLHDLYSL
+250 KLKKVFLHDLYAL
-263 FKTRKDSLSFMAKL
+263 FKTREDSLSFMAEL

-282 SIMSIVLETI
+282 NIMSIVLETI
-292 KNAITEIKEKR
+292 KKAISEIKEKR

-313 EFDKEYIL
+313 EFDKENIL
-321 KDIIDLVYS
+321 KDVIDLVYS

-342 INQKDSALL
+342 LNPKDSELL
-351 YKNLNPEHH
+351 YKNLNSEHH
-360 INYNVT
+360 INYNVNY
-366 FTEKYYYFEKLK
+366 TEKYYYFEKLK
-378 LFSEVRNNF
+378 LFSMIRNNF
-387 EERELFDTYASIFG
+387 EGRELFDTYASIFG

-411 SINIKFNEFV
+411 SKNIKFDEFV
-421 KLKKDEIR
+421 KLKKGEIK

-441 LFLNQIIGYI
+441 LFLNQIIDYI

-488 GKEKFPKY
+488 KKEKFPKY

-540 NEMIKILMT
+540 NELIKILKE

-554 YFFEFNKKKKIFV
+554 YFFEFKKKQKIFV

-581 KNLNQLYQNAI
+581 KDLNQLYQNAI

-599 DILFQKELFEQINF
+599 DILFQKELFDKTNF
-613 FEYNCIA
+613 FEYDCIA
-620 VFQKSF
+620 VFQNSF
-626 FGKAFDALFIIKNEG
+626 FGKAFDALFIIKKEG

-646 MILIQ
+646 IILLQ
-651 IKCSKGFKENI
+651 IKCSDDFKENI
-662 NELRLQAQYVKEKF
+662 GELRLQAQYVKEKF
-676 SFLLNISVLNTYVSY
+676 SFLLNISVINTYVSY

-701 AETYRNK
+701 AEKFRYK
-708 TFLYDINE
+708 TFLYDIQR

-733 NDSIIYFNFDFEIVE
+733 NDSIIYFSFDFEIVE
-748 KIKNDLI
+748 KIKNELI
-755 MYHKRAI
+755 MYHKRKI
-762 RLIKKELNWAN
+762 ILIKKELNWVN
-773 SDKNSLKEIEDKLQN
+773 SDKNNLKKIEDKLNN

-794 ISSGEFNYY
+794 ISAIEFNYY

-808 IFQYSLRKVNNFFD
+808 IFQYTIKKVNNFYD
-822 KIYEAL
+822 KLYDAL

>member
-1 MSDKKFLN
+1 MSEKLFLN
-9 SKTKRSNSSPELN
+9 FKTKRSNSSPELN
-22 QRSKGSDDYIFS
+22 KRSKGSDDYIFS
-34 NINNS
+34 NTNNS
-39 AYIKRHISKFETFLE
+39 AYTKKHISKFEIFLGI
-54 MISKIKNPCYTTD
+54 ISEIKNPCYTTD

-72 NSKMLEELEKENN
+72 NAKMLEELEKQDN
-85 YDKQTYLPISLEII
+85 YDKQTNLPISLDSI

-104 YPIEKPIEFFR
+104 FPIEPIEFFR
-115 NDLKSKTGN
+115 NDFKSKAGN

-129 LFSEEEKNEQTIF
+129 LFSEEEKNEQKIF
-142 DTIHTFCNGYY
+142 DTIHNFCNGYY
-153 SSCDIPKFCPDYKLH
+153 SSCEIPEFCPDYKLH
-168 FPKNDCLLL
+168 FPNNDCIFL
-177 CPINENEFYVESMK
+177 CPINEDEFYVESMK

-218 FMNFVKLNNDRYTPL
+218 FMNFVKLNDDRYTPL

-244 IKTDLP
+244 IETSDLS
-250 KLKKVFLHDLYSL
+250 KLKKVFLHDLYAL
-263 FKTRKDSLSFMAKL
+263 FKTREDSLSFMAEL

-282 SIMSIVLETI
+282 NIMSIVLETI
-292 KNAITEIKEKR
+292 KKAISEIKEKR

-313 EFDKEYIL
+313 EFDKENIL
-321 KDIIDLVYS
+321 KDVIDLVYS

-342 INQKDSALL
+342 LNPKDSELL
-351 YKNLNPEHH
+351 YKNLNSEHH
-360 INYNVT
+360 INYNVNY
-366 FTEKYYYFEKLK
+366 TEKYYYFEKLK
-378 LFSEVRNNF
+378 LFSMIRNNF
-387 EERELFDTYASIFG
+387 EGRELFDTYASIFG

-411 SINIKFNEFV
+411 SKNIKFDEFV
-421 KLKKDEIR
+421 KLKKGEIK

-441 LFLNQIIGYI
+441 LFLNQIIDYI

-488 GKEKFPKY
+488 KKEKFPKY

-540 NEMIKILMT
+540 NELIKILKE

-554 YFFEFNKKKKIFV
+554 YFFEFKKKKKIFV

-581 KNLNQLYQNAI
+581 KDLNQLYQNAI

-599 DILFQKELFEQINF
+599 DILFQKELFDKTNF
-613 FEYNCIA
+613 FEYDCIA
-620 VFQKSF
+620 VFQNSF
-626 FGKAFDALFIIKNEG
+626 FGKAFDALFIIKKEG

-646 MILIQ
+646 IILLQ
-651 IKCSKGFKENI
+651 IKCSDDFKENI
-662 NELRLQAQYVKEKF
+662 GELRLQAQYVKEKF
-676 SFLLNISVLNTYVSY
+676 SFLLNISVINTYVSY

-701 AETYRNK
+701 AEKFRNK
-708 TFLYDINE
+708 TFLYDIQR

-755 MYHKRAI
+755 MYHKRKI
-762 RLIKKELNWAN
+762 ILIKKELNWVN
-773 SDKNSLKEIEDKLQN
+773 SDKNNLKKIEDKLKN

-794 ISSGEFNYY
+794 ISAIEFNYY

-808 IFQYSLRKVNNFFD
+808 IFQYTIKKVNNFYD
-822 KIYEAL
+822 KLYDAL

>member
-1 MSDKKFLN
+1 MSDKLFLN
-9 SKTKRSNSSPELN
+9 LKTKRSNSSPELN

-34 NINNS
+34 NTNNS
-39 AYIKRHISKFETFLE
+39 AYTKKHISKFEIFLGI
-54 MISKIKNPCYTTD
+54 ISEIKNPCYTTD

-72 NSKMLEELEKENN
+72 NAKMLEELEKQDN
-85 YDKQTYLPISLEII
+85 YDKQTNLPISLDSI

-104 YPIEKPIEFFR
+104 FPIEPIEFFR
-115 NDLKSKTGN
+115 NDFKSKAGN

-129 LFSEEEKNEQTIF
+129 LFSEEEKNEQKIF
-142 DTIHTFCNGYY
+142 DTIHNFCNGYY
-153 SSCDIPKFCPDYKLH
+153 SSCEIPEFCPDYKLH
-168 FPKNDCLLL
+168 FPNNDCIFL
-177 CPINENEFYVESMK
+177 CPINEDEFYVESMK

-218 FMNFVKLNNDRYTPL
+218 FMNFVKLNDDRYTPL

-244 IKTDLP
+244 IETSDLS
-250 KLKKVFLHDLYSL
+250 KLKKVFLHDLYAL
-263 FKTRKDSLSFMAKL
+263 FKTREDSLSFMAEL

-282 SIMSIVLETI
+282 NIMSIVLETI
-292 KNAITEIKEKR
+292 KKAISEIKEKR

-313 EFDKEYIL
+313 EFDKENIL
-321 KDIIDLVYS
+321 KDVIDLVYS

-342 INQKDSALL
+342 LNPKDSELL
-351 YKNLNPEHH
+351 YKNLNSEHH
-360 INYNVT
+360 INYNVNY
-366 FTEKYYYFEKLK
+366 TEKYYYFEKLK
-378 LFSEVRNNF
+378 LFSMIRNNF
-387 EERELFDTYASIFG
+387 EGRELFDTYASIFG

-411 SINIKFNEFV
+411 SKNIKFDEFV
-421 KLKKDEIR
+421 KLKKGEIK

-441 LFLNQIIGYI
+441 LFLNQIIDYI

-488 GKEKFPKY
+488 KKEKFPKY

-540 NEMIKILMT
+540 NELIKILKE

-554 YFFEFNKKKKIFV
+554 YFFEFKKKKKIFV

-581 KNLNQLYQNAI
+581 KDLNQLYQNAI

-599 DILFQKELFEQINF
+599 DILFQKELFDKTNF
-613 FEYNCIA
+613 FEYDCIA
-620 VFQKSF
+620 VFQNSF
-626 FGKAFDALFIIKNEG
+626 FGKAFDALFIIKKEG

-646 MILIQ
+646 IILLQ
-651 IKCSKGFKENI
+651 IKCSDDFKENI
-662 NELRLQAQYVKEKF
+662 GELRLQAQYVKEKF
-676 SFLLNISVLNTYVSY
+676 SFLLNISVINTYVSY

-701 AETYRNK
+701 AEKFRYK
-708 TFLYDINE
+708 TFLYDIQR

-733 NDSIIYFNFDFEIVE
+733 NDSIIYFSFDFEIVE
-748 KIKNDLI
+748 KIKNELI
-755 MYHKRAI
+755 MYHKRKI
-762 RLIKKELNWAN
+762 ILIKKELNWVN
-773 SDKNSLKEIEDKLQN
+773 SDKNNLKKIEDKLNN

-794 ISSGEFNYY
+794 ISAIEFNYY

-808 IFQYSLRKVNNFFD
+808 IFQYTIKKVNNFYD
-822 KIYEAL
+822 KLYDAL

>member
-1 MSDKKFLN
+1 MSDKLFLN
-9 SKTKRSNSSPELN
+9 LKTKRSNSSPELN
-22 QRSKGSDDYIFS
+22 KRSKGSDDYIFS
-34 NINNS
+34 NTNNS
-39 AYIKRHISKFETFLE
+39 AYTKKHISKFEIFLGI
-54 MISKIKNPCYTTD
+54 ISEIKNPCYTTD

-72 NSKMLEELEKENN
+72 NAKMLEELEKQDN
-85 YDKQTYLPISLEII
+85 YDKQTNLPISLDSI

-104 YPIEKPIEFFR
+104 FPIEPIEFFR
-115 NDLKSKTGN
+115 NDFKSKTGN

-129 LFSEEEKNEQTIF
+129 LFSEEEKNEQKIF
-142 DTIHTFCNGYY
+142 DTIHNFCNGYY
-153 SSCDIPKFCPDYKLH
+153 SSCEIPEFCPDYKLH
-168 FPKNDCLLL
+168 FPNNDCIFL
-177 CPINENEFYVESMK
+177 CPINEDEFYVESMK

-218 FMNFVKLNNDRYTPL
+218 FMNFVKLNDDRYTPL

-244 IKTDLP
+244 IETSDLS
-250 KLKKVFLHDLYSL
+250 KLKKVFLHDLYAL
-263 FKTRKDSLSFMAKL
+263 FKTREDSLSFMAEL

-282 SIMSIVLETI
+282 NIMSIVLETI
-292 KNAITEIKEKR
+292 KKAISEIKEKR

-313 EFDKEYIL
+313 EFDKENIL
-321 KDIIDLVYS
+321 KDVIDLVYS

-342 INQKDSALL
+342 LNPKDSELL
-351 YKNLNPEHH
+351 YKNLNSEHH
-360 INYNVT
+360 INYNVNY
-366 FTEKYYYFEKLK
+366 TEKYYYFEKLK
-378 LFSEVRNNF
+378 LFSMIRNNF
-387 EERELFDTYASIFG
+387 EGRELFDTYASIFG

-411 SINIKFNEFV
+411 SKNIKFDEFV
-421 KLKKDEIR
+421 KLKKGEIK

-441 LFLNQIIGYI
+441 LFLNQIIDYI

-488 GKEKFPKY
+488 KKEKFPKY

-540 NEMIKILMT
+540 NELIKILKE

-554 YFFEFNKKKKIFV
+554 YFFEFKKKKKIFV

-581 KNLNQLYQNAI
+581 KDLNQLYQNAI

-599 DILFQKELFEQINF
+599 DILFQKELFDETNF
-613 FEYNCIA
+613 FEYDCIA
-620 VFQKSF
+620 VFQNSF
-626 FGKAFDALFIIKNEG
+626 FGKAFDALFIIKKEG

-646 MILIQ
+646 IILLQ
-651 IKCSKGFKENI
+651 IKCSDDFKENI
-662 NELRLQAQYVKEKF
+662 RELRLQAQYVKEKF
-676 SFLLNISVLNTYVSY
+676 SFLLNISVINTYVSY

-701 AETYRNK
+701 AEKFRNK
-708 TFLYDINE
+708 TFLYDIQR

-733 NDSIIYFNFDFEIVE
+733 NDSIIYFSFDFEIVE
-748 KIKNDLI
+748 KIKNELI
-755 MYHKRAI
+755 MYHKRKI
-762 RLIKKELNWAN
+762 ILIKKELNWVN
-773 SDKNSLKEIEDKLQN
+773 SDKNNLKKIEDKLKN

-794 ISSGEFNYY
+794 ISAIEFNYY

-808 IFQYSLRKVNNFFD
+808 IFQYTIKKVNNFYD
-822 KIYEAL
+822 KLYDAL

>member
-1 MSDKKFLN
+1 MSDKLFLN
-9 SKTKRSNSSPELN
+9 LKTKRSNSSPELN
-22 QRSKGSDDYIFS
+22 KRSKGSDDYIFS
-34 NINNS
+34 NTNNS
-39 AYIKRHISKFETFLE
+39 AYTKKHISKFEIFLGI
-54 MISKIKNPCYTTD
+54 ISEIKNPCYTTD

-72 NSKMLEELEKENN
+72 NAKMLEELEKQDN
-85 YDKQTYLPISLEII
+85 YDKQTNLPISLDSI

-104 YPIEKPIEFFR
+104 FPIEPIEFFR
-115 NDLKSKTGN
+115 NDFKSKAGN

-129 LFSEEEKNEQTIF
+129 LFSEEEKNEQKIF
-142 DTIHTFCNGYY
+142 DTIHNFCNGYY
-153 SSCDIPKFCPDYKLH
+153 SSCEIPEFCPDYKLH
-168 FPKNDCLLL
+168 FPNNDCIFL
-177 CPINENEFYVESMK
+177 CPINEDEFYVESMK

-218 FMNFVKLNNDRYTPL
+218 FMNFVKLNDDRYTPL

-244 IKTDLP
+244 IETSDLS
-250 KLKKVFLHDLYSL
+250 KLKKVFLHDLYAL
-263 FKTRKDSLSFMAKL
+263 FKTREDSLSFMAEL

-282 SIMSIVLETI
+282 NIMSIVLETI
-292 KNAITEIKEKR
+292 KKAISEIKEKR

-313 EFDKEYIL
+313 EFDKENIL
-321 KDIIDLVYS
+321 KDVIELVYS

-342 INQKDSALL
+342 LNPKDSELL
-351 YKNLNPEHH
+351 YKNLNSEHH
-360 INYNVT
+360 INYNVNY
-366 FTEKYYYFEKLK
+366 TEKYYYFEKLK
-378 LFSEVRNNF
+378 LFSMIRNNF
-387 EERELFDTYASIFG
+387 EGRELFDTYASIFG

-411 SINIKFNEFV
+411 SKNIKFDEFV
-421 KLKKDEIR
+421 KLKKGEIK

-441 LFLNQIIGYI
+441 LFLNQIIDYI

-488 GKEKFPKY
+488 KKEKFPKY

-525 QFLKSPGPTLGINFD
+525 QFLKSPCPTLGINFD
-540 NEMIKILMT
+540 NELIKILKE

-554 YFFEFNKKKKIFV
+554 YFFEFKKKKKIFV

-581 KNLNQLYQNAI
+581 KDLNQLYQNAI

-599 DILFQKELFEQINF
+599 DILFQKELFDKTNF
-613 FEYNCIA
+613 FEYDCIA
-620 VFQKSF
+620 VFQNSF
-626 FGKAFDALFIIKNEG
+626 FGKAFDSLFIIKKEG

-646 MILIQ
+646 IILLQ
-651 IKCSKGFKENI
+651 IKCSDDFKENI
-662 NELRLQAQYVKEKF
+662 GELRLQAQYVKEKF
-676 SFLLNISVLNTYVSY
+676 SFLLNISVINTYVSY

-701 AETYRNK
+701 AEKFRNK
-708 TFLYDINE
+708 TFLYDIE
-716 DKFVNFDG
+716 RDKFVNFDG

-733 NDSIIYFNFDFEIVE
+733 NDSIIYFSFDFEIVE
-748 KIKNDLI
+748 KIKNELI
-755 MYHKRAI
+755 MYHKRKI
-762 RLIKKELNWAN
+762 ILIKKELNWVN
-773 SDKNSLKEIEDKLQN
+773 SDKNNLKKIEDKLNN

-794 ISSGEFNYY
+794 ISAIEFNYY

-808 IFQYSLRKVNNFFD
+808 IFQYTIKKVNNFYD
-822 KIYEAL
+822 KLYDAL

>member
-1 MSDKKFLN
+1 MSDKLFLN
-9 SKTKRSNSSPELN
+9 LKTKRSNSSPELN
-22 QRSKGSDDYIFS
+22 KRSKGSDDYIFS
-34 NINNS
+34 NTNNS
-39 AYIKRHISKFETFLE
+39 AYTKKHISKFEIFLGI
-54 MISKIKNPCYTTD
+54 ISEIKNPCYTTD

-72 NSKMLEELEKENN
+72 NAKMLEELEKQDN
-85 YDKQTYLPISLEII
+85 YDKQTNLPISLDSI

-104 YPIEKPIEFFR
+104 FPIEPIEFFR
-115 NDLKSKTGN
+115 NDFKSKAGN

-129 LFSEEEKNEQTIF
+129 LFSEEEKNEQKIF
-142 DTIHTFCNGYY
+142 DTIHNFCNGYY
-153 SSCDIPKFCPDYKLH
+153 SSCEIPEFCPDYKLH
-168 FPKNDCLLL
+168 FPNNDCIFL
-177 CPINENEFYVESMK
+177 CPINEDEFYVESMK

-218 FMNFVKLNNDRYTPL
+218 FMNFVKLNDDRYTPL

-244 IKTDLP
+244 IETSDLS
-250 KLKKVFLHDLYSL
+250 KLKKVFLHDLYAL
-263 FKTRKDSLSFMAKL
+263 FKTREDSLSFMAEL

-282 SIMSIVLETI
+282 NIMSIVLETI
-292 KNAITEIKEKR
+292 KKAISEIKEKR

-313 EFDKEYIL
+313 EFDKENIL
-321 KDIIDLVYS
+321 KDVIDLVYS

-342 INQKDSALL
+342 LNPKDSELL
-351 YKNLNPEHH
+351 YKNLNSEHH
-360 INYNVT
+360 INYNVNY
-366 FTEKYYYFEKLK
+366 TEKYYYFEKLK
-378 LFSEVRNNF
+378 LFSMIRNNF
-387 EERELFDTYASIFG
+387 EGRELFDTYASIFG

-411 SINIKFNEFV
+411 SKNIKFDEFV
-421 KLKKDEIR
+421 KLKKGEIK

-441 LFLNQIIGYI
+441 LFLNQIIDYI

-488 GKEKFPKY
+488 KKEKFPKY

-540 NEMIKILMT
+540 NELIKILKE

-554 YFFEFNKKKKIFV
+554 YFFEFKKKKKIFV

-581 KNLNQLYQNAI
+581 KDLNQLYQNAI

-599 DILFQKELFEQINF
+599 DILFQKELFDETNF
-613 FEYNCIA
+613 FEYDCIA
-620 VFQKSF
+620 VFQNSF
-626 FGKAFDALFIIKNEG
+626 FGKAFDALFIIKKEG

-646 MILIQ
+646 IILLQ
-651 IKCSKGFKENI
+651 IKCSEDFKENI
-662 NELRLQAQYVKEKF
+662 RELRLQAQYVKEKF
-676 SFLLNISVLNTYVSY
+676 SFLLNISVINTYVSY

-701 AETYRNK
+701 AEKFRNK
-708 TFLYDINE
+708 TFLYDIQR

-755 MYHKRAI
+755 MYHKRKI
-762 RLIKKELNWAN
+762 ILIKKELNWVN
-773 SDKNSLKEIEDKLQN
+773 SDKNNLKKIEDKLKN

-794 ISSGEFNYY
+794 ISAIEFNYY

-808 IFQYSLRKVNNFFD
+808 IFQYTIKKVNNFYD
-822 KIYEAL
+822 KLYDAL

>member
-1 MSDKKFLN
+1 MSDKLFLN
-9 SKTKRSNSSPELN
+9 LKTKRSNSSPELN

-34 NINNS
+34 NTNNS
-39 AYIKRHISKFETFLE
+39 AYTKKHISKFEIFLGI
-54 MISKIKNPCYTTD
+54 ISEIKNPCYTTD

-72 NSKMLEELEKENN
+72 NAKMLEELEKQDN
-85 YDKQTYLPISLEII
+85 YDKQTNLPISLDSI

-104 YPIEKPIEFFR
+104 FPIEPIEFFR
-115 NDLKSKTGN
+115 NDFKSKTGN

-129 LFSEEEKNEQTIF
+129 LFSEEEKNEQKIF
-142 DTIHTFCNGYY
+142 DTIHNFCNGYY
-153 SSCDIPKFCPDYKLH
+153 SSCEIPEFCPDYKLH
-168 FPKNDCLLL
+168 FPNNDCIFL
-177 CPINENEFYVESMK
+177 CPINEDEFYVESMK

-218 FMNFVKLNNDRYTPL
+218 FMNFVKLNDDRYTPL

-244 IKTDLP
+244 IETSDLS
-250 KLKKVFLHDLYSL
+250 KLKKVFLHDLYAL
-263 FKTRKDSLSFMAKL
+263 FKTREDSLSFMAEL

-282 SIMSIVLETI
+282 NIMSIVLETI
-292 KNAITEIKEKR
+292 KKAIREIKEKR

-313 EFDKEYIL
+313 EFDKENIL
-321 KDIIDLVYS
+321 KDVIDLVYS

-342 INQKDSALL
+342 LNPKDSELL
-351 YKNLNPEHH
+351 YKNLNSEHH
-360 INYNVT
+360 INYNVNY
-366 FTEKYYYFEKLK
+366 TEKYYYFEKLK
-378 LFSEVRNNF
+378 LFSMIRNNF
-387 EERELFDTYASIFG
+387 EGRELFDTYASIFG

-411 SINIKFNEFV
+411 SKNIKFDEFV
-421 KLKKDEIR
+421 KLKKGEIK

-441 LFLNQIIGYI
+441 LFLNQIIDYI

-488 GKEKFPKY
+488 KKEKFPKY

-540 NEMIKILMT
+540 NELIKILKE

-554 YFFEFNKKKKIFV
+554 YFFEFKKKKKIFV

-581 KNLNQLYQNAI
+581 KDLNQLYQNAI

-599 DILFQKELFEQINF
+599 NILFQKELFDKTNF
-613 FEYNCIA
+613 FEYDCIA
-620 VFQKSF
+620 VFQNSF
-626 FGKAFDALFIIKNEG
+626 FGKAFDALFIIKKEG

-646 MILIQ
+646 IILLQ
-651 IKCSKGFKENI
+651 IKCSDDFKENI
-662 NELRLQAQYVKEKF
+662 GELRLQAQYVKEKF
-676 SFLLNISVLNTYVSY
+676 SFLLNISVINTYVSY

-701 AETYRNK
+701 AEKFRNK
-708 TFLYDINE
+708 TFLYDIQR

-733 NDSIIYFNFDFEIVE
+733 NDSIIYFSFDFEIVE
-748 KIKNDLI
+748 KIKNELI
-755 MYHKRAI
+755 MYHKRKI
-762 RLIKKELNWAN
+762 ILIKKELNWVN
-773 SDKNSLKEIEDKLQN
+773 SDKNNLKKIEDKLNN

-794 ISSGEFNYY
+794 ISAIEFNYY

-808 IFQYSLRKVNNFFD
+808 IFQYTIKKVNNFYD
-822 KIYEAL
+822 KLYDAL

>member
-1 MSDKKFLN
+1 MSDKLFLN
-9 SKTKRSNSSPELN
+9 LKTKRSNSSPELN
-22 QRSKGSDDYIFS
+22 KRSKGSDDYIFS
-34 NINNS
+34 NTNNS
-39 AYIKRHISKFETFLE
+39 AYTKKHISKFEIFLGI
-54 MISKIKNPCYTTD
+54 ISEIKNPCYTTD

-72 NSKMLEELEKENN
+72 NAKMLEELEKQDN
-85 YDKQTYLPISLEII
+85 YDKQTNLPISLDSI

-104 YPIEKPIEFFR
+104 FPIEPIEFFR
-115 NDLKSKTGN
+115 NDFKSKTGN

-129 LFSEEEKNEQTIF
+129 LFSEEEKNEQKIF
-142 DTIHTFCNGYY
+142 DTIHNFCNGYY
-153 SSCDIPKFCPDYKLH
+153 SSCEIPEFCPDYKLH
-168 FPKNDCLLL
+168 FPNNDCIFL
-177 CPINENEFYVESMK
+177 CPINEDEFYVESMK

-218 FMNFVKLNNDRYTPL
+218 FMNFVKLNDDRYTPL

-244 IKTDLP
+244 IETSDLS
-250 KLKKVFLHDLYSL
+250 KLKKVFLHDLYAL
-263 FKTRKDSLSFMAKL
+263 FKTREDSLSFMAEL

-282 SIMSIVLETI
+282 NIMSIVLETI
-292 KNAITEIKEKR
+292 KKAISEIKEKR

-313 EFDKEYIL
+313 EFDKENIL
-321 KDIIDLVYS
+321 KDVIDLVYS

-342 INQKDSALL
+342 LNPKDSELL
-351 YKNLNPEHH
+351 YKNLNSEHH
-360 INYNVT
+360 INYNVNY
-366 FTEKYYYFEKLK
+366 TEKYYYFEKLK
-378 LFSEVRNNF
+378 LFSMIRNNF
-387 EERELFDTYASIFG
+387 EGRELFDTYASIFG

-411 SINIKFNEFV
+411 SKNIKFDEFV
-421 KLKKDEIR
+421 KLKKGEIK

-441 LFLNQIIGYI
+441 LFLNQIIDYI

-488 GKEKFPKY
+488 KKEKFPKY

-540 NEMIKILMT
+540 NELIKILKG

-554 YFFEFNKKKKIFV
+554 YFFEFKKKKKIFV

-581 KNLNQLYQNAI
+581 KDLNQLYQNAI

-599 DILFQKELFEQINF
+599 DILFQKELFDKTNF
-613 FEYNCIA
+613 FEYDCIA
-620 VFQKSF
+620 VFQNSF
-626 FGKAFDALFIIKNEG
+626 FGKAFDALFIIKKEG

-646 MILIQ
+646 IILLQ
-651 IKCSKGFKENI
+651 IKCSDDFKENI
-662 NELRLQAQYVKEKF
+662 GELRLQAQYVKEKF
-676 SFLLNISVLNTYVSY
+676 SFLLNISVINTYVSY

-701 AETYRNK
+701 AEKFRNK
-708 TFLYDINE
+708 TFLYDIQR

-755 MYHKRAI
+755 MYHKRKI
-762 RLIKKELNWAN
+762 ILIKKELNWVN
-773 SDKNSLKEIEDKLQN
+773 SDKNNLKKIEDKLKN

-794 ISSGEFNYY
+794 ISAIEFNYY

-808 IFQYSLRKVNNFFD
+808 IFQYTIKKVNNFYD
-822 KIYEAL
+822 KLYDAL

>member
-1 MSDKKFLN
+1 MSDKLFLN
-9 SKTKRSNSSPELN
+9 LKTKRSNSSPELN
-22 QRSKGSDDYIFS
+22 KRSKGSDDYIFS
-34 NINNS
+34 NTNNS
-39 AYIKRHISKFETFLE
+39 AYTKKHISKFEIFLGI
-54 MISKIKNPCYTTD
+54 ISEIKNPCYTTD

-72 NSKMLEELEKENN
+72 NAKMLEELEKQDN
-85 YDKQTYLPISLEII
+85 YDKQTNLPISLDSI

-104 YPIEKPIEFFR
+104 FPIEPIEFFR
-115 NDLKSKTGN
+115 NDFKSKTGN

-129 LFSEEEKNEQTIF
+129 LFGEEEKNEQKIF
-142 DTIHTFCNGYY
+142 DTIHNFCNGYY
-153 SSCDIPKFCPDYKLH
+153 SSCEIPEFCPDYKLH
-168 FPKNDCLLL
+168 FPNNDCIFL
-177 CPINENEFYVESMK
+177 CPINEDEFYVESMK

-218 FMNFVKLNNDRYTPL
+218 FMNFVKLNDDRYTPL

-244 IKTDLP
+244 IETSDLS
-250 KLKKVFLHDLYSL
+250 KLKKVFLHDLYAL
-263 FKTRKDSLSFMAKL
+263 FKTREDSLSFMAEL

-282 SIMSIVLETI
+282 NIMSIVLETI
-292 KNAITEIKEKR
+292 KKAISEIKEKR

-313 EFDKEYIL
+313 EFDKENIL
-321 KDIIDLVYS
+321 KDVIDLVYS

-342 INQKDSALL
+342 LNPKDSELL
-351 YKNLNPEHH
+351 YKNLNSEHH
-360 INYNVT
+360 INYNVNY
-366 FTEKYYYFEKLK
+366 TEKYYYFEKLK
-378 LFSEVRNNF
+378 LFSMIRNNF
-387 EERELFDTYASIFG
+387 EGRELFDTYASIFG

-411 SINIKFNEFV
+411 SKNIKFDEFV
-421 KLKKDEIR
+421 KLKKGEIK

-441 LFLNQIIGYI
+441 LFLNQIIDYI

-488 GKEKFPKY
+488 KKEKFPKY

-540 NEMIKILMT
+540 NELIKILKG

-554 YFFEFNKKKKIFV
+554 YFFEFKKKKKIFV

-581 KNLNQLYQNAI
+581 KDLNQLYQNAI
-592 LKMYQDN
+592 LKMYQDK
-599 DILFQKELFEQINF
+599 DILFQKELFDKTNF
-613 FEYNCIA
+613 FEYDCIA
-620 VFQKSF
+620 VFQNSF
-626 FGKAFDALFIIKNEG
+626 FGKAFDALFIIKKEG

-646 MILIQ
+646 IILLQ
-651 IKCSKGFKENI
+651 IKCSDDFKENI
-662 NELRLQAQYVKEKF
+662 GELRLQAQYVKEKF
-676 SFLLNISVLNTYVSY
+676 SFLLNISVINTYVSY

-701 AETYRNK
+701 AEKFRYK
-708 TFLYDINE
+708 TFLYDIQR

-733 NDSIIYFNFDFEIVE
+733 NDSIIYFSFDFEIVE

-755 MYHKRAI
+755 MFHKRKI
-762 RLIKKELNWAN
+762 ILIKKELNWVN
-773 SDKNSLKEIEDKLQN
+773 SDKNNLKKIEDKLNN

-794 ISSGEFNYY
+794 ISAIEFNYY

-808 IFQYSLRKVNNFFD
+808 IFQYTIKKVNNFYD
-822 KIYEAL
+822 KLYDAL

>member
-1 MSDKKFLN
+1 MSDKLFLN
-9 SKTKRSNSSPELN
+9 LKTKRSNSSPELN
-22 QRSKGSDDYIFS
+22 KRSKGSDDYIFS
-34 NINNS
+34 NTNNS
-39 AYIKRHISKFETFLE
+39 AYTKKHISKFEIFLGI
-54 MISKIKNPCYTTD
+54 ISEIKNPCYTTD

-72 NSKMLEELEKENN
+72 NAKMLEELEKQDN
-85 YDKQTYLPISLEII
+85 YDKQTNLPISLDSI

-104 YPIEKPIEFFR
+104 FPIEPIEFFR
-115 NDLKSKTGN
+115 NDFKSKTGN

-129 LFSEEEKNEQTIF
+129 LFSEEEKNEQKIF
-142 DTIHTFCNGYY
+142 DTIHNFCNGYY
-153 SSCDIPKFCPDYKLH
+153 SSCEIPEFCPDYKLH
-168 FPKNDCLLL
+168 FPNNDCIFL
-177 CPINENEFYVESMK
+177 CPINEDEFYVESMK

-218 FMNFVKLNNDRYTPL
+218 FMNFVKLNDDRYTPL

-244 IKTDLP
+244 IETSDLS
-250 KLKKVFLHDLYSL
+250 KLKKVFLHDLYAL
-263 FKTRKDSLSFMAKL
+263 FKTREDSLSFMAEL

-282 SIMSIVLETI
+282 NIMSIVLETI
-292 KNAITEIKEKR
+292 KKAISEIKEKR

-313 EFDKEYIL
+313 EFDKENIL
-321 KDIIDLVYS
+321 KDVIDLVYS

-342 INQKDSALL
+342 LNPKDSELL
-351 YKNLNPEHH
+351 YKNLNSEHH
-360 INYNVT
+360 INYNVNY
-366 FTEKYYYFEKLK
+366 TEKYYYFEKLK
-378 LFSEVRNNF
+378 LFSMIRNNF

-411 SINIKFNEFV
+411 SKNIKFDEFV
-421 KLKKDEIR
+421 KLKKGEIK

-441 LFLNQIIGYI
+441 LFLNQIIDYI

-488 GKEKFPKY
+488 KKEKFPKY

-540 NEMIKILMT
+540 NELIKILKE

-554 YFFEFNKKKKIFV
+554 YFFEFKKKKKIFV

-581 KNLNQLYQNAI
+581 KDLNQLYQNAI

-599 DILFQKELFEQINF
+599 DILFQKELFDKTNF
-613 FEYNCIA
+613 FEYDCIA
-620 VFQKSF
+620 VFQNSF
-626 FGKAFDALFIIKNEG
+626 FGKAFDALFIIKKEG

-646 MILIQ
+646 IILLQ
-651 IKCSKGFKENI
+651 IKCSDDFKENI
-662 NELRLQAQYVKEKF
+662 GELRLQAQYVKEKF
-676 SFLLNISVLNTYVSY
+676 SFLLNISVINTYVSY

-701 AETYRNK
+701 AEKFRNK
-708 TFLYDINE
+708 TFLYDIQR

-733 NDSIIYFNFDFEIVE
+733 NDSIIYFSFDFEIVE
-748 KIKNDLI
+748 KIKNELI
-755 MYHKRAI
+755 MYHKRKI
-762 RLIKKELNWAN
+762 ILIKKELNWVN
-773 SDKNSLKEIEDKLQN
+773 SDKNNLKKIEDKLNN

-794 ISSGEFNYY
+794 ISAIEFNYY

-808 IFQYSLRKVNNFFD
+808 IFQYTIKKVNNFYD
-822 KIYEAL
+822 KLYDAL

>member
-1 MSDKKFLN
+1 MSDKLFLN
-9 SKTKRSNSSPELN
+9 LKTKRSNSSPELN
-22 QRSKGSDDYIFS
+22 KRSKGSDDYIFS
-34 NINNS
+34 NTNNS
-39 AYIKRHISKFETFLE
+39 AYTKKHISKFEIFLGI
-54 MISKIKNPCYTTD
+54 ISEIKNPCYTTD

-72 NSKMLEELEKENN
+72 NAKMLEELEKQDN
-85 YDKQTYLPISLEII
+85 YDKQTNLPISLDSI

-104 YPIEKPIEFFR
+104 FPIEPIEFFR
-115 NDLKSKTGN
+115 NDFKSKTGN

-129 LFSEEEKNEQTIF
+129 LFSEEEKNEQKIF
-142 DTIHTFCNGYY
+142 DTIHNFCNGYY
-153 SSCDIPKFCPDYKLH
+153 SSCEIPEFCPDYKLH
-168 FPKNDCLLL
+168 FPNNDCIFL
-177 CPINENEFYVESMK
+177 CPINEDEFYVESMK

-218 FMNFVKLNNDRYTPL
+218 FMNFVKLNDDRYTPL

-244 IKTDLP
+244 IETSDLS
-250 KLKKVFLHDLYSL
+250 KLKKVFLHDLYAL
-263 FKTRKDSLSFMAKL
+263 FKTREDSLSFMAEL

-282 SIMSIVLETI
+282 NIMSIVLETI
-292 KNAITEIKEKR
+292 KKAISEIKEKR

-313 EFDKEYIL
+313 EFDKENIL
-321 KDIIDLVYS
+321 KDVIDLVYS

-342 INQKDSALL
+342 LNPKDSELL
-351 YKNLNPEHH
+351 YKNLNSEHH
-360 INYNVT
+360 INYNVNY
-366 FTEKYYYFEKLK
+366 TEKYYYLEKLK
-378 LFSEVRNNF
+378 LFSMIRNNF

-411 SINIKFNEFV
+411 SKNIKFDEFV
-421 KLKKDEIR
+421 KLKKGEIK

-441 LFLNQIIGYI
+441 LFLNQIIDYI

-488 GKEKFPKY
+488 KKEKFPKY

-540 NEMIKILMT
+540 NELIKILKE

-554 YFFEFNKKKKIFV
+554 YFFEFKKKKKIFV

-581 KNLNQLYQNAI
+581 KDLNQLYQNAI

-599 DILFQKELFEQINF
+599 DILFQKELFDKTNF
-613 FEYNCIA
+613 FEYDCIA
-620 VFQKSF
+620 VFQNSF
-626 FGKAFDALFIIKNEG
+626 FGKAFDALFIIKKEG

-646 MILIQ
+646 IILLQ
-651 IKCSKGFKENI
+651 IKCSDDFKENI
-662 NELRLQAQYVKEKF
+662 RELRLQAQYVKEKF
-676 SFLLNISVLNTYVSY
+676 SFLLNISVINTYVSY

-701 AETYRNK
+701 AEKFRYK
-708 TFLYDINE
+708 TFLYDIQR

-733 NDSIIYFNFDFEIVE
+733 NDSIIYFSFDFEIVE
-748 KIKNDLI
+748 KIKNELI
-755 MYHKRAI
+755 MYHKRKI
-762 RLIKKELNWAN
+762 ILIKKELNWVN
-773 SDKNSLKEIEDKLQN
+773 SDKNNLKNIENKLNN

-794 ISSGEFNYY
+794 ISAIEFNYY

-808 IFQYSLRKVNNFFD
+808 IFQYTIKKVNNFYD
-822 KIYEAL
+822 KLYDAL

>member
-1 MSDKKFLN
+1 MSDKLFLN
-9 SKTKRSNSSPELN
+9 LKTKRSNSSPELN
-22 QRSKGSDDYIFS
+22 KRSKGSDDYIFS
-34 NINNS
+34 NTNNS
-39 AYIKRHISKFETFLE
+39 AYTKKHISKFEIFLGI
-54 MISKIKNPCYTTD
+54 ISEIKNPCYTTD

-72 NSKMLEELEKENN
+72 NAKMLEELEKQDN
-85 YDKQTYLPISLEII
+85 YDKQTNLPISLDSI

-104 YPIEKPIEFFR
+104 FPIEPIEFFR
-115 NDLKSKTGN
+115 NDFKSKTGN

-129 LFSEEEKNEQTIF
+129 LFSEEEKNEQKIF
-142 DTIHTFCNGYY
+142 DTIHNFCNGYY
-153 SSCDIPKFCPDYKLH
+153 SSCEIPEFCPDYKLH
-168 FPKNDCLLL
+168 FPNNDCIFL
-177 CPINENEFYVESMK
+177 CPINEDEFYVESMK

-218 FMNFVKLNNDRYTPL
+218 FMNFVKLNDDRYTPL

-244 IKTDLP
+244 IETSDLS
-250 KLKKVFLHDLYSL
+250 KLKKVFLHDLYAL
-263 FKTRKDSLSFMAKL
+263 FKTREDSLSFMAEL

-282 SIMSIVLETI
+282 NIMSIVLETI
-292 KNAITEIKEKR
+292 KKAISEIKEKR

-313 EFDKEYIL
+313 EFDKENIL
-321 KDIIDLVYS
+321 KDVIDLVYS

-342 INQKDSALL
+342 LNPKDSELL
-351 YKNLNPEHH
+351 YKNLNSEHH
-360 INYNVT
+360 INYNVNY
-366 FTEKYYYFEKLK
+366 TEKYYYFEKLK
-378 LFSEVRNNF
+378 LFSMIRNNF
-387 EERELFDTYASIFG
+387 EGRELFDTYASIFG

-411 SINIKFNEFV
+411 SKNIKFDEFV
-421 KLKKDEIR
+421 KLKKGEIK

-441 LFLNQIIGYI
+441 LFLNQIIDYI

-488 GKEKFPKY
+488 KKEKFPKY

-540 NEMIKILMT
+540 NELIKILKE

-554 YFFEFNKKKKIFV
+554 YFFEFKKKKKIFV

-581 KNLNQLYQNAI
+581 KDLNQLYQNAI

-599 DILFQKELFEQINF
+599 DILFQKELFDETNF
-613 FEYNCIA
+613 FEYDCIA
-620 VFQKSF
+620 VFQNSF
-626 FGKAFDALFIIKNEG
+626 FGKAFDALFIIKKEG

-646 MILIQ
+646 IILLQ
-651 IKCSKGFKENI
+651 IKCSDDFKENI
-662 NELRLQAQYVKEKF
+662 GELRLQAQYVKEKF
-676 SFLLNISVLNTYVSY
+676 SFLLNISVINTYVSY

-701 AETYRNK
+701 AEKFRNK
-708 TFLYDINE
+708 TFLYDIQR

-755 MYHKRAI
+755 MYHKRKI
-762 RLIKKELNWAN
+762 ILIKKELNWVN
-773 SDKNSLKEIEDKLQN
+773 SDKNNLKKIEDKLKN

-794 ISSGEFNYY
+794 ISAIEFNYY

-808 IFQYSLRKVNNFFD
+808 IFQYTIKKVNNFYD
-822 KIYEAL
+822 KLYDAL

>member
-1 MSDKKFLN
+1 
-9 SKTKRSNSSPELN
+9 
-22 QRSKGSDDYIFS
+22 
-34 NINNS
+34 
-39 AYIKRHISKFETFLE
+39 
-54 MISKIKNPCYTTD
+54 
-67 EEFLK
+67 
-72 NSKMLEELEKENN
+72 
-85 YDKQTYLPISLEII
+85 
-99 DKQKI
+99 
-104 YPIEKPIEFFR
+104 
-115 NDLKSKTGN
+115 
-124 FIFSN
+124 
-129 LFSEEEKNEQTIF
+129 
-142 DTIHTFCNGYY
+142 
-153 SSCDIPKFCPDYKLH
+153 
-168 FPKNDCLLL
+168 
-177 CPINENEFYVESMK
+177 
-191 VFHYHD
+191 
-197 YGIGHFYSPKGTG
+197 
-210 KSILFRSI
+210 
-218 FMNFVKLNNDRYTPL
+218 
-233 MFFNI
+233 
-238 RLLNEL
+238 
-244 IKTDLP
+244 
-250 KLKKVFLHDLYSL
+250 
-263 FKTRKDSLSFMAKL
+263 
-277 DFTKK
+277 
-282 SIMSIVLETI
+282 
-292 KNAITEIKEKR
+292 
-303 KVFII
+303 
-308 DNYST
+308 
-313 EFDKEYIL
+313 
-321 KDIIDLVYS
+321 
-330 KKNFFVEIVYTI
+330 
-342 INQKDSALL
+342 
-351 YKNLNPEHH
+351 
-360 INYNVT
+360 
-366 FTEKYYYFEKLK
+366 
-378 LFSEVRNNF
+378 
-387 EERELFDTYASIFG
+387 
-401 ENVSF
+401 
-406 LFEFN
+406 
-411 SINIKFNEFV
+411 
-421 KLKKDEIR
+421 
-429 NEMLNFFSGDCK
+429 MLNFFSGDCK
-441 LFLNQIIGYI
+441 LFLNQIIDYI

-525 QFLKSPGPTLGINFD
+525 QLLKSPGPTLGINFD

-676 SFLLNISVLNTYVSY
+676 SFLLNISVINTYVSY

-803 YKLDN
+803 CKLDN

>member
-1 MSDKKFLN
+1 MSDKLFLN
-9 SKTKRSNSSPELN
+9 LKTKRSNSSPELN
-22 QRSKGSDDYIFS
+22 KRSKGSDDYIFS
-34 NINNS
+34 NTNNS
-39 AYIKRHISKFETFLE
+39 AYTKKHISKFEIFLGI
-54 MISKIKNPCYTTD
+54 ISEIKNPCYTTD

-72 NSKMLEELEKENN
+72 NAKMLEELEKQDN
-85 YDKQTYLPISLEII
+85 YDKQTNLPISLDSI

-104 YPIEKPIEFFR
+104 FPIEPIEFFR
-115 NDLKSKTGN
+115 NDFKSKTGN

-129 LFSEEEKNEQTIF
+129 LFSEEEKNEQKIF
-142 DTIHTFCNGYY
+142 DTIHNFCNGYY
-153 SSCDIPKFCPDYKLH
+153 SSCEIPEFCPDYKLH
-168 FPKNDCLLL
+168 FPNNDCIFL
-177 CPINENEFYVESMK
+177 CPINEDEFYVESMK

-218 FMNFVKLNNDRYTPL
+218 FMNFVKLNDDRYTPL

-244 IKTDLP
+244 IETSDLS
-250 KLKKVFLHDLYSL
+250 KLKKVFLHDLYAL
-263 FKTRKDSLSFMAKL
+263 FKTREDSLSFMAEL

-282 SIMSIVLETI
+282 NIMSIVLETI
-292 KNAITEIKEKR
+292 KKAISEIKEKR

-313 EFDKEYIL
+313 EFDKENIL
-321 KDIIDLVYS
+321 KDVIDLVYS

-342 INQKDSALL
+342 LNPKDSELL
-351 YKNLNPEHH
+351 YKNLNSEHH
-360 INYNVT
+360 INYNVNY
-366 FTEKYYYFEKLK
+366 TEKYYYFEKLK
-378 LFSEVRNNF
+378 LFSMIRNNF
-387 EERELFDTYASIFG
+387 EGRELFDTYASIFG

-411 SINIKFNEFV
+411 SKNIKFDEFV
-421 KLKKDEIR
+421 KLKKGEIK

-441 LFLNQIIGYI
+441 LFLNQIIDYI

-488 GKEKFPKY
+488 KKEKFPKY

-540 NEMIKILMT
+540 NELIKILKE

-554 YFFEFNKKKKIFV
+554 YFFEFKKKKKIFV

-581 KNLNQLYQNAI
+581 KDLNQLYQNAI

-599 DILFQKELFEQINF
+599 DILFQKELFDKTNF
-613 FEYNCIA
+613 FEYDCIA
-620 VFQKSF
+620 VFQNSF
-626 FGKAFDALFIIKNEG
+626 FGKAFDALFIIKKEG

-646 MILIQ
+646 IILLQ
-651 IKCSKGFKENI
+651 IKCSDDFKENI
-662 NELRLQAQYVKEKF
+662 RELRLQAQYVKEKF
-676 SFLLNISVLNTYVSY
+676 SFLLNISVINTYVSY

-701 AETYRNK
+701 AEKFRNK
-708 TFLYDINE
+708 TFLYDIQR

-733 NDSIIYFNFDFEIVE
+733 NDSIIYFSFDFEIVE
-748 KIKNDLI
+748 KIKNELI
-755 MYHKRAI
+755 MYHKRKI
-762 RLIKKELNWAN
+762 ILIKKELNWVN
-773 SDKNSLKEIEDKLQN
+773 SDKNNLKKIEDKLKN

-794 ISSGEFNYY
+794 ISAIEFNYY

-808 IFQYSLRKVNNFFD
+808 IFQYTIKKVNNFYD
-822 KIYEAL
+822 KLYDAL